1 MIVGESEL
9 IWRWPRVSV
18 DWEPDPS
25 DSLKTFGAFVQ
36 ALREHHGYTRER
48 FAPLV
53 RFSVHTVASIELGR
67 RMADEVFVE
76 RADEVL
82 GSTGALVRA
91 ARHVSRQPG
100 LASWFRRWAKLEAQA
115 ISLCTYECRLVP
127 GLLQPESYVR
137 ALCDEDVPPLPDEE
151 LEALVAA
158 RMQRQRLFRDKP
170 RTTFDFIVEESVV
183 MRRLGGAD
191 VCRALLDRLLAASE
205 LRNVT
210 LQIMPARTEHHACLA
225 GPIRLLETPDT
236 QRYAY
241 SEGQESG
248 RLIADKKEVAKLSL
262 RYARLRSQALSPQES
277 VGLLR
282 RMRGEL

>member
-1 MIVGESEL
+1 M
-9 IWRWPRVSV
+9 SV

-36 ALREHHGYTRER
+36 ALREHHGHTREQ

-82 GSTGALVRA
+82 GGTGALRRA

-100 LASWFRRWAKLEAQA
+100 LASWFRRWAQLERHA
-115 ISLCTYECRLVP
+115 ISLCTYECRLIP
-127 GLLQPESYVR
+127 GLLQTGTYAKHLFNNR
-137 ALCDEDVPPLPDEE
+137 VPPLSDAE
-151 LEALVAA
+151 LESRLTA
-158 RMQRQRLFRDKP
+158 RTDRQRLLRERP
-170 RTTFDFIVEESVV
+170 HTTFDFVIDEAVF
-183 MRRLGGAD
+183 MRRLGGRDATRSLFD
-191 VCRALLDRLLAASE
+191 HVLAVGE

-210 LQIMPARTEHHACLA
+210 LQIMPADSEHHAGLA
-225 GPIRLLETPDT
+225 GPIRLLETPDSK
-236 QRYAY
+236 RYAY
-241 SEGQESG
+241 SEGQETG
-248 RLIADKKEVAKLSL
+248 RLIADRKDVAALWM

-277 VGLLR
+277 MGLLE
-282 RMRGEL
+282 RMRGAL

>member
-1 MIVGESEL
+1 M
-9 IWRWPRVSV
+9 SV

-100 LASWFRRWAKLEAQA
+100 LASWFRRWAQLERHAV
-115 ISLCTYECRLVP
+115 SLCTYECRLVP
-127 GLLQPESYVR
+127 GLLQTGTYAR
-137 ALCDEDVPPLPDEE
+137 DLFDNRVPPLSDAE
-151 LEALVAA
+151 LESRLTA
-158 RMQRQRLFRDKP
+158 RTDRQRLLRERP
-170 RTTFDFIVEESVV
+170 HTTFDFVIEEAVF
-183 MRRLGGAD
+183 MRRLGGRDATRSLFD
-191 VCRALLDRLLAASE
+191 HVLAVGE

-210 LQIMPARTEHHACLA
+210 LQIMPADSEHHAGLA
-225 GPIRLLETPDT
+225 GPVRLLETPEGK
-236 QRYAY
+236 RYAY
-241 SEGQESG
+241 SEGQETG
-248 RLIADKKEVAKLSL
+248 RLIADRKDVAALSM
-262 RYARLRSQALSPQES
+262 RYARLRSQALSPQDS
-277 VGLLR
+277 TGLLE
-282 RMRGEL
+282 RMRGAL